1 MKVSG
6 EMHKG
11 AFIGFFQGI
20 SGIIFLKPSDTLYET
35 FQGFDSSHFILRS
48 LKCIQIQWLPKMFV
62 HLRFSEKIFSK
73 ISIHQLKLSFLDQ
86 ILIIRSIIYS

>member
-62 HLRFSEKIFSK
+62 HFMILSKIDLYSLIKRVIPSQINTVILGHHLRF
-73 ISIHQLKLSFLDQ
+73 
-86 ILIIRSIIYS
+86 